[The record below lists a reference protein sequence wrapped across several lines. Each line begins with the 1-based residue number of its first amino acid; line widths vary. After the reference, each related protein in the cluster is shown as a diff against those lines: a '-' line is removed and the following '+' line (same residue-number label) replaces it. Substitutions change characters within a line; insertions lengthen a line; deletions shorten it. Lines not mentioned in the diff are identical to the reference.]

1 MNEIVTVTPWNPWPL
16 IVPAVVAIAG
26 IVISSRGTRR
36 HQKGVRELGTS
47 LFLLSALVAAGMFA
61 IMPGAWDQGQRAK
74 ALTAIGYAS
83 PTFSGEVVQAPGEPG
98 VTAFQAE
105 RDGQRVRGVIKSL
118 GGDQWEVSEIEE
130 VEE

>member
-1 MNEIVTVTPWNPWPL
+1 MNEIVTVAPWNPWPL

-61 IMPGAWDQGQRAK
+61 IMPGAWDQGERTK
-74 ALTAIGYAS
+74 ALTAIGYTS

>member
-1 MNEIVTVTPWNPWPL
+1 MNEIVTVTPWSPWPL

-26 IVISSRGTRR
+26 IVISSRGTRH

-47 LFLLSALVAAGMFA
+47 LFLIAVLAGAGMFA
-61 IMPGAWDQGQRAK
+61 IMPGSWDQGERAN
-74 ALTAIGYAS
+74 ALIAIGYTS
-83 PTFSGEVVQAPGEPG
+83 PTFMGEVVQAPGEPG

-130 VEE
+130 VAE

>member
-1 MNEIVTVTPWNPWPL
+1 MNEIVTVTPWSPWPL
-16 IVPAVVAIAG
+16 IIPAIVAVAG
-26 IVISSRGTRR
+26 IVLSSRGTRR

-61 IMPGAWDQGQRAK
+61 IMPGAWDQGERAK
-74 ALTAIGYAS
+74 ALEGIGYTS
-83 PTFSGEVVQAPGEPG
+83 TTFSAEGIQRPGEPAI
-98 VTAFQAE
+98 TAFQAE